1 MSGTTTPIREIDGRT
16 VPAAG
21 TWQVD
26 TAHSSV
32 EFVARHLVVTK
43 VRGRFADWSAELVIG
58 ERPEDS
64 RVDVTIQAAS
74 FATGDANRDGH
85 VISPDFLDVERFP
98 TITFTTT
105 SVSAGPGDGWDVL
118 GDLTIHGVT
127 KPVTLAVEF
136 GGAAQDPW
144 GNTKAGFSASTE
156 IDREDFGLTWNQAL
170 ETGGVLISKNIRIE
184 IEVQAVQG

>member
-1 MSGTTTPIREIDGRT
+1 MSETTTPIRDIDGRT

-64 RVDVTIQAAS
+64 RVDVTIRAAS
-74 FATGDANRDGH
+74 FTTGDEGRDGH
-85 VISPDFLDVERFP
+85 AEAPPARP
-98 TITFTTT
+98 
-105 SVSAGPGDGWDVL
+105 
-118 GDLTIHGVT
+118 
-127 KPVTLAVEF
+127 
-136 GGAAQDPW
+136 
-144 GNTKAGFSASTE
+144 
-156 IDREDFGLTWNQAL
+156 
-170 ETGGVLISKNIRIE
+170 
-184 IEVQAVQG
+184 